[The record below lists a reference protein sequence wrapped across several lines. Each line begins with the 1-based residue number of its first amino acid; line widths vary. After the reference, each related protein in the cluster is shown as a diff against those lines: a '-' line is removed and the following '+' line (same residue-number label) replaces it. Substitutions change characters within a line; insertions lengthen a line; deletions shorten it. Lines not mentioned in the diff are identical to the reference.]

1 VTPMERY
8 STDRVREAICR
19 ILYER
24 GPITAKYAGQ
34 AIDLLAERMDKVLP
48 RANGKNWSRAVVA
61 RFVNAFE
68 EEGMLRVTPSR
79 AEEPTRQ
86 VLREIRYI
94 GGDPDVVQ
102 WQTPKPVKP
111 RPERRTVSM
120 ERMDA
125 LERKIATIEAAL
137 IKYGFGE
144 DL

>member
-1 VTPMERY
+1 
-8 STDRVREAICR
+8 
-19 ILYER
+19 
-24 GPITAKYAGQ
+24 
-34 AIDLLAERMDKVLP
+34 MDKVLP
-48 RANGKNWSRAVVA
+48 RANGKHWNRAVVA

-111 RPERRTVSM
+111 RPGRRVVSM
-120 ERMDA
+120 ERLDA

>member
-1 VTPMERY
+1 MTPMERY

-19 ILYER
+19 TLYER
-24 GPITAKYAGQ
+24 GPITAKYSGQ
-34 AIDLLAERMDKVLP
+34 AIDLLAERMNKVLP
-48 RANGKNWSRAVVA
+48 RRHGTPWSRSVVA
-61 RFVNAFE
+61 KFVNMFE
-68 EEGMLRVTPSR
+68 DEAMLRVTPSR
-79 AEEPTRQ
+79 ADEPNRQ

-102 WQTPKPVKP
+102 WQTPKPLGP

-120 ERMDA
+120 ERLDA